1 MKQVIG
7 ITAAVLLSGATLMAQ
22 DARTPK
28 GATEQR
34 SGKAATHMSEQEFV
48 PMMLQHHQDGIEMAR
63 IAEQKATSSEVKAL
77 ARKIREGQERE
88 SREMK
93 PFASQADT
101 PRGTTGQA
109 PHQPQ
114 HQAHMQASKQAIER
128 VRTATGKAV
137 DIAFLEEMAKHHE
150 MAIRMTKETHFENA
164 RLRSMAD
171 KMVASQTK
179 ELEELKRTRQQIS

>member
-1 MKQVIG
+1 MHNARPS
-7 ITAAVLLSGATLMAQ
+7 TALHSAIAALAPGLSGAPLMAQ

-28 GATEQR
+28 AATEQR
-34 SGKAATHMSEQEFV
+34 SGQAATHMSEKAFV

-93 PFASQADT
+93 PFESQADT

-109 PHQPQ
+109 PHHAE
-114 HQAHMQASKQAIER
+114 HQAHMQASKKAIER
-128 VRTATGKAV
+128 VRSATGEAV
-137 DIAFLEEMAKHHE
+137 DIAFLRRWPS
-150 MAIRMTKETHFENA
+150 I
-164 RLRSMAD
+164 
-171 KMVASQTK
+171 
-179 ELEELKRTRQQIS
+179 TRWRFR